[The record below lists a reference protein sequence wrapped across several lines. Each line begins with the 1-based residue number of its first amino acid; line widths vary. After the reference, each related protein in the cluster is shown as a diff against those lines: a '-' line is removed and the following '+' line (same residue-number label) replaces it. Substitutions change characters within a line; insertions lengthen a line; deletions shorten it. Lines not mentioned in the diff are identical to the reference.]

1 MDGNSILEMSSDIDE
16 IEKEKAI
23 ESIVLETSCAD
34 SYQDNFEEPDELI
47 SVNSSANVTNS
58 LYDTDESIKS
68 TDAENGNETT
78 EMIEKELDPLDIEHS
93 SSIASEPC
101 AQSTPCTQS
110 TPIASPTQVANSIL
124 DCVVSTTTTATT
136 TPPEIVATQPK
147 KIVFVTVIPRP
158 SIDATQQPQP
168 PPTPVTISNT
178 KQKYDKS
185 FEKTTETRKISPLRL
200 SIDEATTSSVSN
212 SGTTKPIGHTVNLL
226 NNNRILIKS
235 VKNNHTNIPAVAAT
249 KNTFNAGPAILPPT
263 QTKDKNDARRH
274 SNETNETTSEKTV
287 NVTKDEETDQTNEKE
302 TKCADNTNDKQMNE
316 NELKVKTEE
325 VLNAN
330 VSVQHGDVDDNNDN
344 DIKPREH
351 INADEYTAQKFKRE
365 FEQLQKTVNESKV
378 LSEFIIGHTKRNRR
392 QTKSGKSKHK
402 YNNSVEVNNSP
413 IDEKIGIAM
422 INRSASPS
430 SSSVRSA
437 SKESDRS
444 ASSSFA
450 SSAAKRNTRSMNTDF
465 SAKQKQFLKGI
476 QQITRG
482 TDDETDNN
490 SGVGDDDDDDIDYY
504 TAKQQPNITER
515 RKSVMVKQTY
525 ISDVKVSTKETT

>member
-1 MDGNSILEMSSDIDE
+1 MLEMSSDIDE

-23 ESIVLETSCAD
+23 ESIVLETSGAD

-47 SVNSSANVTNS
+47 SVNSSVNVTNS

-78 EMIEKELDPLDIEHS
+78 EIIEKELDPLDGEHS

-101 AQSTPCTQS
+101 TQSTPCIQS
-110 TPIASPTQVANSIL
+110 TPIASPTHVANSIL
-124 DCVVSTTTTATT
+124 DCVVSATAATT
-136 TPPEIVATQPK
+136 IPPEIVTTQPK

-185 FEKTTETRKISPLRL
+185 FEKTTETRKISPLKL

-302 TKCADNTNDKQMNE
+302 TNCVDNTNDKQMNE
-316 NELKVKTEE
+316 KNELKVKTEE

-330 VSVQHGDVDDNNDN
+330 VSVQHGVVDDDDNNDN

-378 LSEFIIGHTKRNRR
+378 LSEFIIGHNKRNRR

-402 YNNSVEVNNSP
+402 YNNSVEVNSP

-444 ASSSFA
+444 ATSSSFN

-504 TAKQQPNITER
+504 TAKQQSNITER
-515 RKSVMVKQTY
+515 RKSVMIKQTY
-525 ISDVKVSTKETT
+525 IPDVKVSTEKETM